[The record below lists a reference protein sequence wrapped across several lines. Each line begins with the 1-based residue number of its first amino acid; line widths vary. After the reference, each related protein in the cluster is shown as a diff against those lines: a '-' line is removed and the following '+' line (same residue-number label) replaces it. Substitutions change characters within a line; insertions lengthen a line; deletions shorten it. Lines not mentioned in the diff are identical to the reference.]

1 VSGRRK
7 WVLLG
12 SVERRR
18 IQDHNNAYCTYA
30 DKGNELIR
38 FRGGGDCSLL
48 LIRFASASLRASRS
62 LKRCWWWLPDLCP
75 CPLLLAAHGIL
86 RSARGS
92 ASALLPEPTAAAGGG
107 DLVMSSVSEQDM
119 TAEAGL
125 ALIVSLADPS
135 LGSQH
140 LDVRFACE
148 AIEDQSA
155 TQLNTLAAPFRSV
168 ACRPGSIN
176 GE

>member
-1 VSGRRK
+1 MV
-7 WVLLG
+7 V
-12 SVERRR
+12 
-18 IQDHNNAYCTYA
+18 A
-30 DKGNELIR
+30 
-38 FRGGGDCSLL
+38 
-48 LIRFASASLRASRS
+48 RS
-62 LKRCWWWLPDLCP
+62 L
-75 CPLLLAAHGIL
+75 
-86 RSARGS
+86 SARCCGS
-92 ASALLPEPTAAAGGG
+92 WNPQVGTGVGVCSAPGPTAAAGRG
-107 DLVMSSVSEQDM
+107 DLVMSSVVEQDM

-125 ALIVSLADPS
+125 ALIVSPADPS